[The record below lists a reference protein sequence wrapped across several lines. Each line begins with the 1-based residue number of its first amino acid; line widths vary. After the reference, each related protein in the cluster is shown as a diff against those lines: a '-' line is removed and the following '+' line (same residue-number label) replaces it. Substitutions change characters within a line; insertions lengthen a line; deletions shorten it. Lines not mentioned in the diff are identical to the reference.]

1 MARRAHLV
9 GSIPGASAAD
19 AMEAACGRLAPYLLT
34 LSDGETGSR
43 AGWIGVCLRNL
54 ADNPDLELVGGVRD
68 FADYET
74 VLRYQ
79 LPPDGELT
87 VSNLE
92 ACLPY
97 EAAFLASFGTFKDV
111 RARHGRPDLPFQVG
125 IPSHLDLSVDAFG
138 FPAGFD
144 PRYYQPSL
152 HATAS
157 QVRKIAAAGGSDVLF
172 QIETPAALVS
182 VASAAA
188 GETGETARQTARM
201 VAELPAAAPAGARFG
216 VHLCLGDL
224 NHKAMATMADIT
236 PAVLM
241 ANEVA
246 AAWPPDRSLEFIHV
260 PFAAAQE
267 PPTFDPSFYDP
278 LTQLDI
284 PDSVRFVAGCIHES
298 LSAEQQVDLLRLIES
313 RVGREVDVAAAC
325 GLGRRPDVSQ
335 AWDAMEKALLL
346 VQAAPDPRP

>member
-1 MARRAHLV
+1 MGARSPV
-9 GSIPGASAAD
+9 SWDTWP
-19 AMEAACGRLAPYLLT
+19 
-34 LSDGETGSR
+34 
-43 AGWIGVCLRNL
+43 AGKHI
-54 ADNPDLELVGGVRD
+54 
-68 FADYET
+68 
-74 VLRYQ
+74 
-79 LPPDGELT
+79 
-87 VSNLE
+87 
-92 ACLPY
+92 
-97 EAAFLASFGTFKDV
+97 LASYQMTV
-111 RARHGRPDLPFQVG
+111 RLT
-125 IPSHLDLSVDAFG
+125 
-138 FPAGFD
+138 
-144 PRYYQPSL
+144 SL
-152 HATAS
+152 
-157 QVRKIAAAGGSDVLF
+157 RWLR
-172 QIETPAALVS
+172 
-182 VASAAA
+182 SAAA
-188 GETGETARQTARM
+188 CAFSDAFRPFSMSFRRSGWFKMNSLADA
-201 VAELPAAAPAGARFG
+201 LKNSLSRFI
-216 VHLCLGDL
+216 VPPWSLGWQISSDL

-346 VQAAPDPRP
+346 VQAAPDPR